1 LSRVSKCSVSTAVG
15 VLIATVILSAI
26 PISAIPILAFA
37 QGGDSEMTV
46 NNSGK
51 EGEGEGAEA
60 AVDSISHITEGI
72 GIFAIG
78 FSLGLLILPLIN
90 RKSTI
95 TTIPNLMA
103 RKNIFISIAAL
114 TIAVGIIHI
123 LLVEEHMKESYMWG
137 IGFLV
142 MGISQLIYGAVFIIF
157 ANNLGRL
164 LKRAVVLSLYSIGII
179 GNIMLV
185 AIFVYVRLFIPPFS
199 PEAIPVNEI
208 EVNGILT
215 VIIEIFTVGLLV
227 YLVKRERV
235 EARPIINKQHMR

>member
-1 LSRVSKCSVSTAVG
+1 MIAAVG

-26 PISAIPILAFA
+26 PMLAFA
-37 QGGDSEMTV
+37 QGGGDREMAM
-46 NNSGK
+46 NNSGE
-51 EGEGEGAEA
+51 EGGGAEA
-60 AVDSISHITEGI
+60 ADSISHITEDV

-78 FSLGLLILPLIN
+78 VSLGLLILPLIN
-90 RKSTI
+90 RRSTT

-114 TIAVGIIHI
+114 TMAAGIIHI
-123 LLVEEHMKESYMWG
+123 LLVKEHMEESYMWG

-142 MGISQLIYGAVFIIF
+142 MGITQLIYGGVLIIF
-157 ANNLGRL
+157 ADNLRRRL
-164 LKRAVVLSLYSIGII
+164 LKRAAVLSLYSIGII
-179 GNIMLV
+179 GNTLLV
-185 AIFVYVRLFIPPFS
+185 AIFVYVRLFVPPFS

-215 VIIEIFTVGLLV
+215 VVMEIFIVGLLV

-235 EARPIINKQHMR
+235 EERPIINKQRTG

>member
-1 LSRVSKCSVSTAVG
+1 MVPTAIG
-15 VLIATVILSAI
+15 VLIAIVILSAI
-26 PISAIPILAFA
+26 PMLAFA
-37 QGGDSEMTV
+37 QGGGDREMAM

-51 EGEGEGAEA
+51 EGGGAEA
-60 AVDSISHITEGI
+60 ADSISHITEDV

-78 FSLGLLILPLIN
+78 VSLGLLILPLIN
-90 RKSTI
+90 RRSTT

-114 TIAVGIIHI
+114 TMAAGIIHI
-123 LLVEEHMKESYMWG
+123 LLVKEHMEESYMWG
-137 IGFLV
+137 TGFLV
-142 MGISQLIYGAVFIIF
+142 MGISQLIYGGVFIIF
-157 ANNLGRL
+157 ADNLRRRL

-179 GNIMLV
+179 GNTLLV
-185 AIFVYVRLFIPPFS
+185 AIFVYVRLFVPPFS

-215 VIIEIFTVGLLV
+215 VVMEIFIVGLLV

-235 EARPIINKQHMR
+235 EERPIINKQRTG

>member
-1 LSRVSKCSVSTAVG
+1 MVPTAVG
-15 VLIATVILSAI
+15 VLIAIVILSAI
-26 PISAIPILAFA
+26 PMLAFA
-37 QGGDSEMTV
+37 QGGGDREMAM
-46 NNSGK
+46 NNSGE
-51 EGEGEGAEA
+51 EGGGAEA
-60 AVDSISHITEGI
+60 ADSISHITEDV

-78 FSLGLLILPLIN
+78 VSLGLLILPLIN
-90 RKSTI
+90 RRSTT

-114 TIAVGIIHI
+114 TMAAGIIHI
-123 LLVEEHMKESYMWG
+123 LLVKEHMEESYMWG

-142 MGISQLIYGAVFIIF
+142 MGITQLIYGGVLIIF
-157 ANNLGRL
+157 ADNLRRRL
-164 LKRAVVLSLYSIGII
+164 LKRAAVLSLYSIGII
-179 GNIMLV
+179 GNTLLV

-215 VIIEIFTVGLLV
+215 VVMEIFIVGLLV

-235 EARPIINKQHMR
+235 EERPIINKQRMG

>member
-1 LSRVSKCSVSTAVG
+1 MIAVVG

-26 PISAIPILAFA
+26 PMLAFA
-37 QGGDSEMTV
+37 QGGGDREMAM
-46 NNSGK
+46 NNSGE
-51 EGEGEGAEA
+51 EGGGAEA
-60 AVDSISHITEGI
+60 ADSISHITEDV

-78 FSLGLLILPLIN
+78 VSLGLLILPLIN
-90 RKSTI
+90 RRRNT
-95 TTIPNLMA
+95 TTIPNLIA

-114 TIAVGIIHI
+114 TMAAGIIHI
-123 LLVEEHMKESYMWG
+123 LLVKEHMEESYMWG

-142 MGISQLIYGAVFIIF
+142 MGISQVIYGGVFIIF
-157 ANNLGRL
+157 ADNLRRRL
-164 LKRAVVLSLYSIGII
+164 LKRATVLSLYSIGII
-179 GNIMLV
+179 GNTLLV

-215 VIIEIFTVGLLV
+215 VVMEIFIVGLLV

-235 EARPIINKQHMR
+235 EERPIINKQRTR

>member
-1 LSRVSKCSVSTAVG
+1 MIPATVE

-26 PISAIPILAFA
+26 PMLAFA
-37 QGGDSEMTV
+37 QGGGEREMAM
-46 NNSGK
+46 NNRDE
-51 EGEGEGAEA
+51 EGGAEA
-60 AVDSISHITEGI
+60 ADSISHITEDI

-78 FSLGLLILPLIN
+78 VSLGLLILPLIN
-90 RKSTI
+90 RRSTT
-95 TTIPNLMA
+95 TTIPNLIA

-114 TIAVGIIHI
+114 TMASGIIHI
-123 LLVEEHMKESYMWG
+123 LLVKEHMEESYMWG

-142 MGISQLIYGAVFIIF
+142 MGITQLIYGGVLIIF
-157 ANNLGRL
+157 ADNLRRRL
-164 LKRAVVLSLYSIGII
+164 LKRAAVLSLYSIGII
-179 GNIMLV
+179 GNTLLV

-215 VIIEIFTVGLLV
+215 VVMEIFIVGLLV

-235 EARPIINKQHMR
+235 EERPIINKQRTG

>member
-1 LSRVSKCSVSTAVG
+1 MIAAFG

-26 PISAIPILAFA
+26 PMLAFA
-37 QGGDSEMTV
+37 QGGGDREMAM
-46 NNSGK
+46 NNSGE
-51 EGEGEGAEA
+51 EGGGAEA
-60 AVDSISHITEGI
+60 ADSISHITEDV

-78 FSLGLLILPLIN
+78 VSLGLLILPLIN
-90 RKSTI
+90 RRSTT

-114 TIAVGIIHI
+114 TMAAGIIHI
-123 LLVEEHMKESYMWG
+123 LLVKEHMEESYMWG

-142 MGISQLIYGAVFIIF
+142 MGITQLIYGGVLIIF
-157 ANNLGRL
+157 ADNLRRRL
-164 LKRAVVLSLYSIGII
+164 LKRAAVLSLYSIGII
-179 GNIMLV
+179 GNTLLV

-215 VIIEIFTVGLLV
+215 VVMEIFIVGLLV

-235 EARPIINKQHMR
+235 EERPIINKQRTG

>member
-1 LSRVSKCSVSTAVG
+1 M
-15 VLIATVILSAI
+15 
-26 PISAIPILAFA
+26 LAFA
-37 QGGDSEMTV
+37 QGGGDREMAM
-46 NNSGK
+46 NNSGE
-51 EGEGEGAEA
+51 EGGGAEA
-60 AVDSISHITEGI
+60 ADSISHITEDV

-78 FSLGLLILPLIN
+78 VSLGLLILPLIN
-90 RKSTI
+90 RRSTT

-114 TIAVGIIHI
+114 TMAAGIIHI
-123 LLVEEHMKESYMWG
+123 LLVKEHMEESYMWG

-142 MGISQLIYGAVFIIF
+142 MGITQLIYGGVLIIF
-157 ANNLGRL
+157 ADNLRRRL
-164 LKRAVVLSLYSIGII
+164 LKRAAVLSLYSIGII
-179 GNIMLV
+179 GNTLLV

-215 VIIEIFTVGLLV
+215 VVMEIFIVGLLV

-235 EARPIINKQHMR
+235 EERPIINKQRTG

>member
-1 LSRVSKCSVSTAVG
+1 M
-15 VLIATVILSAI
+15 
-26 PISAIPILAFA
+26 LAFA
-37 QGGDSEMTV
+37 QGGDREMAM
-46 NNSGK
+46 NNSGE
-51 EGEGEGAEA
+51 EGGGAEA
-60 AVDSISHITEGI
+60 ADFISYIAEDV
-72 GIFAIG
+72 GIFVIG

-90 RKSTI
+90 RRST

-114 TIAVGIIHI
+114 TIAAGIIHI
-123 LLVEEHMKESYMWG
+123 LLVEEHIKESYMWG

-142 MGISQLIYGAVFIIF
+142 MGISRLIYGGVFIIF
-157 ANNLGRL
+157 ADNLRRL

-179 GNIMLV
+179 GNTLLV
-185 AIFVYVRLFIPPFS
+185 ALFVYVRLFVPPFS

-215 VIIEIFTVGLLV
+215 VIIEIFIVGLLV

-235 EARPIINKQHMR
+235 EERPIINKQRMG

>member
-1 LSRVSKCSVSTAVG
+1 M
-15 VLIATVILSAI
+15 
-26 PISAIPILAFA
+26 LAFA
-37 QGGDSEMTV
+37 QGQGDREMAM

-51 EGEGEGAEA
+51 EGGGAEA
-60 AVDSISHITEGI
+60 ADFISHITEDV

-78 FSLGLLILPLIN
+78 VSLGLLILPLIN
-90 RKSTI
+90 RRSTTTT

-103 RKNIFISIAAL
+103 RKSIFISIVALSMAA
-114 TIAVGIIHI
+114 GIIHI
-123 LLVEEHMKESYMWG
+123 LLVKEHMKESYMWG

-142 MGISQLIYGAVFIIF
+142 MGISQLIYGVVFIIF
-157 ANNLGRL
+157 ADNLIRL

-179 GNIMLV
+179 GNTLLV
-185 AIFVYVRLFIPPFS
+185 AIFIYARLFVPPFS

-215 VIIEIFTVGLLV
+215 VIIEIFIVGLLV

-235 EARPIINKQHMR
+235 EERPIINKQHTE

>member
-1 LSRVSKCSVSTAVG
+1 MVPTAVG

-26 PISAIPILAFA
+26 PMLAFA
-37 QGGDSEMTV
+37 QGGGDREMV
-46 NNSGK
+46 MNNSGE
-51 EGEGEGAEA
+51 EGGAEA
-60 AVDSISHITEGI
+60 ADSISHITEDV

-78 FSLGLLILPLIN
+78 VSLGLLILPLIN
-90 RKSTI
+90 RRSTT

-114 TIAVGIIHI
+114 TMAAGIIHI
-123 LLVEEHMKESYMWG
+123 LLVKEHMEESYMWG

-142 MGISQLIYGAVFIIF
+142 MGISQLIYGGVLIIF
-157 ANNLGRL
+157 ADNLRRRL
-164 LKRAVVLSLYSIGII
+164 LKRAAVLSLYSIGII
-179 GNIMLV
+179 GNTLLV

-215 VIIEIFTVGLLV
+215 VVMEIFIVGLLV

-235 EARPIINKQHMR
+235 EERPIINKQRTG